1 MYINIQFSGR
11 CHSTT
16 RRKKMVRKI
25 KWNNHDILGNLELD
39 FTKPDG
45 SIYNTIVLAG
55 ENGTGKTTIL
65 ETLSTFLN
73 LGSIEAFEYISY
85 IADGI
90 PYTITP
96 NQDDNP
102 QLGFHARKN
111 EFDGTTQIICTNRNN
126 SPQLIDSDLSDLRH
140 YGFSYSKARS
150 GFNTQ
155 KVKSTTIQQLDSE
168 KYENDS
174 NDDFTS
180 IKQLI
185 IDIDAQ
191 DNSEWMRITK
201 SGVGTPFTTFKQTSK
216 MYRFERAFN
225 EFFGTVKFKGVDNT
239 NHEEIKILF
248 EKHGRE
254 IPVDS
259 LSTGEKQI
267 VFRGTHLLKNINS
280 MSGGIVLIDEPELS
294 MHPKW
299 QQKVLEYYRSLFDK
313 NGTQDAQMIIA
324 THSEYVLRSALKERE
339 DVLIIVLSDDNG
351 SIHSKSITAPTVLP
365 TITSAE
371 TNYLAFG
378 ILSTDYHIELYGY
391 LQNKTGKLT
400 VKSCDDYII
409 AQSKFFN
416 PTLHTKESSFMNQWG
431 KTTNYRTLPTYIR
444 NLIDHPNSDRNYTQ
458 EELKCSIELLI
469 ELCRLLPCN

>member
-1 MYINIQFSGR
+1 MI
-11 CHSTT
+11 
-16 RRKKMVRKI
+16 RKI
-25 KWNNHDILGNLELD
+25 KWNNHNILGNLEID

-45 SIYNTIVLAG
+45 SVYNTIVLAG

-65 ETLSTFLN
+65 DTLSTFLN
-73 LGSIEAFEYISY
+73 LGSIEAFEYIKY
-85 IADGI
+85 VADGVK
-90 PYTITP
+90 YTIKP
-96 NQDDNP
+96 IPDNHP
-102 QLGFHARKN
+102 EFGFHFREN
-111 EFDGTTQIICTNRNN
+111 ESDGTTQEIYTNHNN
-126 SPQLIDSDLSDLRH
+126 NPQLIDSDQADLRH

-185 IDIDAQ
+185 VDIDAQ

-201 SGVGTPFTTFKQTSK
+201 SDEGTSFATFKERAK
-216 MYRFERAFN
+216 MYRFENAFN
-225 EFFGTVKFKGVDNT
+225 EFFDAVKFKGVDNT
-239 NHEEIKILF
+239 DREEIKILF
-248 EKHGRE
+248 EKHGKE

-267 VFRGTHLLKNINS
+267 VFRGAHLLKNINS

-299 QQKVLEYYRSLFDK
+299 QQKVLAYYRRLFDK
-313 NGTQDAQMIIA
+313 NGIQDAQMIIA
-324 THSEYVLRSALKERE
+324 THSEYVLRSALEDRE
-339 DVLIIVLSDDNG
+339 NVLIIVLSDDNG
-351 SIHSKSITAPTVLP
+351 NIHSKNITAPTILP

-378 ILSTDYHIELYGY
+378 ILSVDYHIELYGY
-391 LQNKTGKLT
+391 LQNRIGETT
-400 VKSCDDYII
+400 VKGCDDYIKNQELFEQ
-409 AQSKFFN
+409 ALHMKEDLFTN
-416 PTLHTKESSFMNQWG
+416 PRGRPIRYH
-431 KTTNYRTLPTYIR
+431 TLPTYIR
-444 NLIDHPNSDRNYTQ
+444 NTIDHPDSTRNYTQ
-458 EELKCSIELLI
+458 EELKASIELLI
-469 ELCRLLPCN
+469 ELCR

>member
-1 MYINIQFSGR
+1 MI
-11 CHSTT
+11 
-16 RRKKMVRKI
+16 RKI

-73 LGSIEAFEYISY
+73 LGSIEAFEYIKY
-85 IADGI
+85 VVDGV
-90 PYTITP
+90 PYTISQRA
-96 NQDDNP
+96 NVNP
-102 QLGFHARKN
+102 ELGFHVRKN
-111 EFDGTTQIICTNRNN
+111 ESDGTTQTIRTNRNN

-155 KVKSTTIQQLDSE
+155 KVKSTTTQQLDSE

-180 IKQLI
+180 VKQLI
-185 IDIDAQ
+185 VDIDAQ

-201 SGVGTPFTTFKQTSK
+201 AGMQTPFATFKQTSK
-216 MYRFERAFN
+216 VYRFEKAFN

-239 NHEEIKILF
+239 NPDEIKILF
-248 EKHGRE
+248 EKHGKE
-254 IPVDS
+254 ISIDS

-267 VFRGTHLLKNINS
+267 VFRGAHLLKNINS
-280 MSGGIVLIDEPELS
+280 MSGGIALIDEPELS

-299 QQKVLEYYRSLFDK
+299 QQKVLKYYRSLFNK
-313 NGTQDAQMIIA
+313 NGSQDAQIIIA
-324 THSEYVLRSALKERE
+324 THSEYVLRSALE
-339 DVLIIVLSDDNG
+339 DRDNILIIVLSDDNG
-351 SIHSKSITAPTVLP
+351 SIHSKNITAPTILP

-378 ILSTDYHIELYGY
+378 ILSVDYHIELYGY
-391 LQNKTGKLT
+391 LQNKTGNDT
-400 VKSCDDYII
+400 VKSCDDYI
-409 AQSKFFN
+409 AQSAFFN
-416 PTLHTKESSFMNQWG
+416 SALHTKKSSFTNQRG
-431 KTTNYRTLPTYIR
+431 YTTNYQTLPTYIR
-444 NLIDHPNSDRNYTQ
+444 NLIDHPDPTQNYTQ
-458 EELKCSIELLI
+458 EEFKHSIELLI
-469 ELCRLLPCN
+469 ELCR

>member
-1 MYINIQFSGR
+1 MI
-11 CHSTT
+11 
-16 RRKKMVRKI
+16 RKI

-73 LGSIEAFEYISY
+73 LGSIEAFEYIKY
-85 IADGI
+85 VVDGV
-90 PYTITP
+90 PYTISQRA
-96 NQDDNP
+96 NVNP
-102 QLGFHARKN
+102 ELGFHVRKN
-111 EFDGTTQIICTNRNN
+111 ESDGTTQTIRTNRNN

-155 KVKSTTIQQLDSE
+155 KVKSTTTQQLDSE

-174 NDDFTS
+174 KDDFTS
-180 IKQLI
+180 VKQLI
-185 IDIDAQ
+185 VDIDAQ

-201 SGVGTPFTTFKQTSK
+201 AGMQTSFTIFKQTSK
-216 MYRFERAFN
+216 MYRFDKAFN

-239 NHEEIKILF
+239 NPEEIKILF
-248 EKHGRE
+248 EKHGKE
-254 IPVDS
+254 ISVDS

-267 VFRGTHLLKNINS
+267 VFRGAHLLKNINS
-280 MSGGIVLIDEPELS
+280 MSGGIALIDEPELS

-299 QQKVLEYYRSLFDK
+299 QQKVLRYYRSLFNK
-313 NGTQDAQMIIA
+313 NGSQDAQIIIA
-324 THSEYVLRSALKERE
+324 THSEYVLRSALE
-339 DVLIIVLSDDNG
+339 DRNNVLIIVLSDDNG
-351 SIHSKSITAPTVLP
+351 SIHSKNITAPTILP

-378 ILSTDYHIELYGY
+378 ILSVDYHIELYGY
-391 LQNKTGKLT
+391 LQNKTGNDT
-400 VKSCDDYII
+400 VKSCDDYIT
-409 AQSKFFN
+409 QSAFFN
-416 PTLHTKESSFMNQWG
+416 SALHAKTSSFTNQRG
-431 KTTNYRTLPTYIR
+431 HTTSYQTLPTYIR
-444 NLIDHPNSDRNYTQ
+444 NLIDHPDPTQNYTQ
-458 EELKCSIELLI
+458 EEFKRSIELLI
-469 ELCRLLPCN
+469 ELCR